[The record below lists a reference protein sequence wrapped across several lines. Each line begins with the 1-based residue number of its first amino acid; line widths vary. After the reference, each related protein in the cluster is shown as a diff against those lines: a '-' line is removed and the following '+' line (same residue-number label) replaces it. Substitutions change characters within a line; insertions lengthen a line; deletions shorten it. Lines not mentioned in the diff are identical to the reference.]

1 MKMKEK
7 QAEKLVEEGAEEA
20 EAAAAL
26 QEDHEVPLSLKAGGA
41 LSGHLIQLRG
51 VGFGYPGSTAPLFS
65 GAEFSIDSKS
75 RIVLLGENG
84 NGKTTLVKLLLG
96 DLAPT
101 SGEVV
106 RSGAARVALV
116 NQHHADQIDLAL
128 TPLQFM
134 VEKCDGTRLGHGA
147 WPTIL
152 LLTPRSSLHR
162 YPGDE
167 SYGHEQGLRSHL
179 SSCGVPAELQA
190 LPASALSGDQRSRVA
205 LAAVSYAEPHVL
217 ILDEPTNNLD
227 LESVAA
233 LADCVQRFDG
243 GVVLVSHDQFFVG
256 EVANEVWVVG
266 DGRVAKAESFESY
279 RKKQLAKVRAG

>member
-1 MKMKEK
+1 M
-7 QAEKLVEEGAEEA
+7 
-20 EAAAAL
+20 
-26 QEDHEVPLSLKAGGA
+26 
-41 LSGHLIQLRG
+41 
-51 VGFGYPGSTAPLFS
+51 
-65 GAEFSIDSKS
+65 
-75 RIVLLGENG
+75 
-84 NGKTTLVKLLLG
+84 
-96 DLAPT
+96 
-101 SGEVV
+101 V

-134 VEKCDGTRLGHGA
+134 VEKCTMGRVSDRAPHTRA
-147 WPTIL
+147 APL
-152 LLTPRSSLHR
+152 LHPAPPPYR

-190 LPASALSGDQRSRVA
+190 LPASALSGGQRSRVA